1 MKIPTFA
8 TLLVPL
14 FVATSSVVGAQTDTA
29 EPKTYTLFEGDNIL
43 VGQGPDL
50 HLVRDVSGG
59 SWVVVENGQQVLV
72 SAKNGP
78 ISMKVAPV
86 QKLTQVSA
94 DITAMKGERAYT
106 PGNDPAEK
114 LVRAMNEGALV
125 DASSHAAGNQAAA
138 KTDETTAQTNS
149 GGKASGASNTP
160 GSTGTAAAG
169 ASVATPDNAVNG
181 AEVSVFG
188 QSGDSGDYD
197 ALDVSFE
204 IACAQKLGAPYIVV
218 ITKFHEPG
226 SDASASRDLIYAQA
240 LDPISAQ
247 PIKVKFEQAG
257 FPPGYD
263 LLGFEIHL
271 YDNGIEIATNM
282 SPKRSML
289 STDEAFDYVK
299 SKYLAAHKGQ
309 TLPAVPAMVG
319 TLPSD
324 LQDQLAAGKYGVTV
338 YVKVSKD
345 GLADEA
351 FSDAA
356 CSQKIEDPYL
366 VTVVKAIRFKP
377 ALAQGEP
384 VEGTA
389 PVDIS
394 RLRT

>member
-1 MKIPTFA
+1 MKIPTPA
-8 TLLVPL
+8 TLLLPL
-14 FVATSSVVGAQTDTA
+14 FFATASLVCAQAGATA
-29 EPKTYTLFEGDNIL
+29 PKTYTLFEGDNIL
-43 VGQGPDL
+43 VGQGSEL
-50 HLVRDVSGG
+50 HLVRDVEGG
-59 SWVVVENGQQVLV
+59 SWVVNENGQQVMV

-78 ISMKVAPV
+78 ISMKVTPV
-86 QKLTQVSA
+86 QKLTQVCATISG
-94 DITAMKGERAYT
+94 MKGERAYT

-114 LVRAMNEGALV
+114 LVRAMNEGAML
-125 DASSHAAGNQAAA
+125 DASSHAAGNQASA
-138 KTDETTAQTNS
+138 KSDETTAQTNT
-149 GGKASGASNTP
+149 GAKAGGASTTP
-160 GSTGTAAAG
+160 ASTGTAAASATV
-169 ASVATPDNAVNG
+169 ASPDNVTNG
-181 AEVSVFG
+181 TEVFG
-188 QSGDSGDYD
+188 QSSDGGDYD
-197 ALDVSFE
+197 ALDVAFD
-204 IACAQKLGAPYIVV
+204 IACPQKLGSPYIVV

-226 SDASASRDLIYAQA
+226 SEASAERNLIYAQA
-240 LDPISAQ
+240 LNPVDTQAIH
-247 PIKVKFEQAG
+247 VKFEQAG

-271 YDNGIEIATNM
+271 YDNGVEIATNM

-319 TLPSD
+319 TLPTD

-351 FSDAA
+351 FSDSA